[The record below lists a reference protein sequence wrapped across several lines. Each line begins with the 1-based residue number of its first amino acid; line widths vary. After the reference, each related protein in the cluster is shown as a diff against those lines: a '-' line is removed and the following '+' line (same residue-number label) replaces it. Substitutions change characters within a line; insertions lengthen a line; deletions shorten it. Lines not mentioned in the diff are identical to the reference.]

1 MEALLDAH
9 QVTALLGVSRR
20 TLERLITRHEGP
32 AYLKIGR
39 QRRWR
44 PVDVNAWIEFRVQ
57 ESTGH
62 KKGDASNSGGG
73 EI

>member
-20 TLERLITRHEGP
+20 TLESLITRHEGP
-32 AYLKIGR
+32 AYLTIGR

-44 PVDVNAWIEFRVQ
+44 PMDVNAWIEFRVQ
-57 ESTGH
+57 ESTSQ
-62 KKGDASNSGGG
+62 KKVDASNFDGG